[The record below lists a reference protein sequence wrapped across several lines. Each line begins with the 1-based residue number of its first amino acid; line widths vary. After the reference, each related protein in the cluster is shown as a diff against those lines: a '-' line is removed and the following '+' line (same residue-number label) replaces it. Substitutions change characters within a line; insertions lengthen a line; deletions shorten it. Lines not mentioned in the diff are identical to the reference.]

1 MKNQILRV
9 ATALGLMSSLTLLI
23 LGEYYIY
30 SIILFL
36 IGFISFLEL
45 IDLKLKEKK
54 QPKS

>member
-1 MKNQILRV
+1 MKETKEMILKV
-9 ATALGLMSSLTLLI
+9 ATALGLMSSLTLLT

-45 IDLKLKEKK
+45 ISLKLKEKN
-54 QPKS
+54 